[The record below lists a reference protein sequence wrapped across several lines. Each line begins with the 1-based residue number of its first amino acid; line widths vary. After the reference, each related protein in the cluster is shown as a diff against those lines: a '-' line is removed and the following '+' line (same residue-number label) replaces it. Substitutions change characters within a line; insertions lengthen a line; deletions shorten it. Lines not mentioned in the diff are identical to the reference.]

1 MGSDIT
7 VIVLAYNEEIH
18 IQRCLENILPV
29 AKEVFVVD
37 CFSTDQTKAIA
48 SHWTSVNTSGC
59 SVHFVE
65 HVWPGNQA
73 EQLNWA
79 LNNLPIKTAWV
90 LRLDADEYLT
100 EALINEIREKLEK
113 LEDDVTGVVFK
124 RRHIFLGRWIKRGTY
139 PVKLLRLFKY
149 KKAICEQRMMDEH
162 IQLLEGRSV
171 ELEYDFVDHN
181 LNNLSWWTQKHV
193 GYALREA
200 VELLNIEYRL
210 LEGEKDGQKD
220 VVDEQAR
227 VKQAKKMKYARMP
240 LFWRSFAY
248 FCIRYFVKGGFLEG
262 KEGFL
267 WHFLQGLWYR
277 TLVDAKILEI
287 KEKAKSYKLKNK
299 DGELGKDEMKDGI
312 LRTLR
317 EEYGM
322 KV

>member
-7 VIVLAYNEEIH
+7 AIVLTYNEEIH

-29 AKEVFVVD
+29 VKEVFVVD

-48 SHWTSVNTSGC
+48 GSRISASVQDGSIQ
-59 SVHFVE
+59 FVE
-65 HVWPGNQA
+65 RAWPGNQA

-79 LNNLPIKTAWV
+79 LNTLPIKTTWV

-100 EALINEIREKLEK
+100 DELSREIREKLGT
-113 LEDDVTGVVFK
+113 LDDDVTGVVFK
-124 RRHIFLGRWIKRGTY
+124 RRHIFLGRWIKKGTY
-139 PVKLLRLFKY
+139 PVRLLRLFKH
-149 KKAICEQRMMDEH
+149 KKAICENRMMDEH

-171 ELEYDFVDHN
+171 EFQYDFVDHN

-200 VELLNIEYRL
+200 VELLNIEYDL
-210 LEGEKDGQKD
+210 FACQKEGQRTGIS
-220 VVDEQAR
+220 EQAR
-227 VKQAKKMKYARMP
+227 VKQAKKTKYARMP
-240 LFWRSFAY
+240 LFWRSLGY
-248 FCIRYFVKGGFLEG
+248 FCMRYFAKGGFLEG

-287 KEKAKSYKLKNK
+287 REKAKSYKLKGG
-299 DGELGKDEMKDGI
+299 DGQLGKDEMKDGI

>member
-7 VIVLAYNEEIH
+7 AIVLTYNEEIH

-29 AKEVFVVD
+29 VKEVFVVD
-37 CFSTDQTKAIA
+37 CFSTDQTKGLA
-48 SHWTSVNTSGC
+48 SSRVTASAQDGSIQ
-59 SVHFVE
+59 FVE
-65 HVWPGNQA
+65 HAWPGNQA

-79 LNNLPIKTAWV
+79 LTNLPIKTTWV

-100 EALINEIREKLEK
+100 DELSREIREKLGTLDE
-113 LEDDVTGVVFK
+113 DVTGVVFK
-124 RRHIFLGRWIKRGTY
+124 RRHIFLGRWIKKGTY

-171 ELEYDFVDHN
+171 EFQYDFVDHN

-200 VELLNIEYRL
+200 VELLNIEYDL
-210 LEGEKDGQKD
+210 FACEKEGQRAGLS
-220 VVDEQAR
+220 EQAR
-227 VKQAKKMKYARMP
+227 VKQAKKIKYARMP
-240 LFWRSFAY
+240 LFWRSFGY
-248 FCIRYFVKGGFLEG
+248 FCVRYFAKGGFLEG

-267 WHFLQGLWYR
+267 WHLLQGLWYR

-287 KEKAKSYKLKNK
+287 REKAKSYKLKNK
-299 DGELGKDEMKDGI
+299 DVLLGKDEMKDAI

>member
-7 VIVLAYNEEIH
+7 AIVLAYNEEIH
-18 IQRCLENILPV
+18 IQRCLENILSV

-48 SHWTSVNTSGC
+48 SNWASVNTSGC

-65 HVWPGNQA
+65 HAWPGNQA

-79 LNNLPIKTAWV
+79 LNSLPINTTWV

-100 EALINEIREKLEK
+100 DELSKEIRNKLDT
-113 LEDDVTGVVFK
+113 LDDDVTGVVFK
-124 RRHIFLGRWIKRGTY
+124 RRHIFLGRWIKKGTY

-162 IQLLEGRSV
+162 IQLLEGRRV
-171 ELEYDFVDHN
+171 EFEHDFVDHN

-200 VELLNIEYRL
+200 VELLNIEYCL
-210 LEGEKDGQKD
+210 LEDEKVVQKGGI
-220 VVDEQAR
+220 DEQAR
-227 VKQAKKMKYARMP
+227 EKQAKKIKYARMP

-248 FCIRYFVKGGFLEG
+248 FCIRYFIKGGFLEG

-267 WHFLQGLWYR
+267 WHFLQGFWYR

-287 KEKAKSYKLKNK
+287 KRRAGQK
-299 DGELGKDEMKDGI
+299 GEITPENI
-312 LRTLR
+312 LLVLR
-317 EEYGM
+317 VEYGM
-322 KV
+322 NV